1 MNGLVSTMC
10 AKVLYRNAASAA
22 AKLPLYVRARAC
34 VCVCACVS
42 STSNESQAHWHEY
55 VVVFNTLESIE
66 YYLSLFACVCV
77 SCACVHA
84 YLAPLNIRAQ
94 TGMDNNSVEGKKPS
108 T

>member
-1 MNGLVSTMC
+1 MRHLPLLNCHCMC
-10 AKVLYRNAASAA
+10 ALVRVCVHVRVSV
-22 AKLPLYVRARAC
+22 VRAMKVKRI
-34 VCVCACVS
+34 
-42 STSNESQAHWHEY
+42 WHEY

-84 YLAPLNIRAQ
+84 YLAPLNICAQ
-94 TGMDNNSVEGKKPS
+94 TGMDNNSVEEKKPS